1 MRTAGGFAAELDLF
15 EERFGEGIGR
25 VGQSGDAARRRQHVA
40 DQLDALASQ
49 FGGYAGDPGDVSAR
63 PRKARDQPRADRITR
78 VGHHDG
84 DFVRRLLCR
93 LGGGREPSHDDIDL
107 ETDQLGG
114 QFGNPVGL
122 SLCRS
127 KLEPNVLS
135 LDISQI
141 AQPLP
146 KVPPKLFRIGTA
158 KDQCANSRQL
168 CRLLRAPRERPH
180 GCGSAEERHE
190 LTPLHSTTSSA
201 IVEGPAGTSR
211 PRALG

>member
-1 MRTAGGFAAELDLF
+1 MLTGLIVVPVASPPSLICSRKGLEKGSVALASAAT
-15 EERFGEGIGR
+15 
-25 VGQSGDAARRRQHVA
+25 RRRQHVA
-40 DQLDALASQ
+40 DQFDALASQ
-49 FGGYAGDPGDVSAR
+49 LGAYAGDAGDVSAR

-93 LGGGREPSHDDIDL
+93 LCGGREPGHDDIDL
-107 ETDQLGG
+107 ETDQLGS
-114 QFGNPVGL
+114 QFGKPIGL

-135 LDISQI
+135 LDISQL
-141 AQPLP
+141 AQSLP

-158 KDQCANSRQL
+158 EDQCADGRQF

-180 GCGSAEERHE
+180 GWCSAEERDE
-190 LTPLHSTTSSA
+190 LAPPCMSQKEHC
-201 IVEGPAGTSR
+201 EG
-211 PRALG
+211 